1 MKYSFSLLFV
11 LLMSSIVSCSH
22 INKVEYSNGI
32 ERVSVDKKDLVTL
45 NDTSMW
51 RFPQQIA
58 LVDSSLIV
66 LDEYDNRFFHVY
78 SINGSPLISFG
89 NKGQGYGELLWV
101 ERFHLSADCRILYA
115 YDDMSKKIVGYQLDS
130 LWVGKNVFTEYKV
143 DIRKIPYSITP
154 TIFYDML
161 PLNDSLFLIK
171 GNHPDLRYGLFNV
184 LDKGIEPLYHSF
196 PVEEL
201 GIDSHEEVWSLLSSS
216 TYTCLSPDKSKMVN
230 ATYIGGIMEMF
241 SVDTKMKE
249 MAPMNS
255 SFIYEPIYG
264 LAEGAVPA
272 YVVNNENT
280 QFGFEDV
287 CVTDGQIFALLH
299 EKGDPYAPSAVV
311 IFDWTGNVLKCIE
324 TEKRIH
330 KICID
335 QERKKL
341 YLLAFNEDNGYEL
354 DVLAL

>member
-1 MKYSFSLLFV
+1 
-11 LLMSSIVSCSH
+11 
-22 INKVEYSNGI
+22 
-32 ERVSVDKKDLVTL
+32 
-45 NDTSMW
+45 
-51 RFPQQIA
+51 
-58 LVDSSLIV
+58 
-66 LDEYDNRFFHVY
+66 
-78 SINGSPLISFG
+78 
-89 NKGQGYGELLWV
+89 
-101 ERFHLSADCRILYA
+101 
-115 YDDMSKKIVGYQLDS
+115 
-130 LWVGKNVFTEYKV
+130 
-143 DIRKIPYSITP
+143 
-154 TIFYDML
+154 
-161 PLNDSLFLIK
+161 
-171 GNHPDLRYGLFNV
+171 
-184 LDKGIEPLYHSF
+184 
-196 PVEEL
+196 
-201 GIDSHEEVWSLLSSS
+201 
-216 TYTCLSPDKSKMVN
+216 
-230 ATYIGGIMEMF
+230 MEMF

-249 MAPMNS
+249 MAPKNS